1 MKKNII
7 AMIAIASIV
16 CMAIFAQTSEKA
28 TVEGY
33 AQTSEKAPVEN
44 ERLVKVESLAEQGD
58 TAAMHRLIE
67 FYDENST
74 VYVEVEE
81 VIEADGTEWTAE
93 QVDSLNMENKINA
106 DMTKHYSERL
116 DYWLEKGI
124 AMNDPVAL
132 ATKGMRMYY
141 DDEANAIVYLSKA
154 TEAGNAQAALFCG
167 SACLNQGRRDD
178 AFKYLSI
185 AYRLGE
191 PSAGWHLAMCYS
203 GGIGT
208 EPNREKA
215 IEVMRHAALLNYPEA
230 VSEMRRIEPDNN
242 VWQHKADSLE
252 IDFPDFPIIPD
263 E

>member
-1 MKKNII
+1 MKKIII
-7 AMIAIASIV
+7 AVIAIASIAV
-16 CMAIFAQTSEKA
+16 MAI
-28 TVEGY
+28 Y
-33 AQTSEKAPVEN
+33 AQKNEKVTGDD
-44 ERLVKVESLAEQGD
+44 ERLIKLESLAEQGD

-67 FYDENST
+67 FYDENSS
-74 VYVEVEE
+74 VYVEEEE
-81 VIEADGTEWTAE
+81 VIDPDGTEWSTAE
-93 QVDSLNMENKINA
+93 VDSLNLANKNNA
-106 DMTKHYSERL
+106 EMTKLYSDRL

-132 ATKGMRMYY
+132 ATMGMRMYY
-141 DDEANAIVYLSKA
+141 TDEANAIVYLSKA
-154 TEAGNAQAALFCG
+154 ADAGNAQAALFCG
-167 SACLNQGRRDD
+167 SGSLNQGKGEN

-185 AYRLGE
+185 AYRLGA

-208 EPNREKA
+208 KPNREKA
-215 IEVMRHAALLNYPEA
+215 IEVMRHAAILNYPEA

>member
-1 MKKNII
+1 MKKFII
-7 AMIAIASIV
+7 AVIAIASIAV
-16 CMAIFAQTSEKA
+16 MAI
-28 TVEGY
+28 Y
-33 AQTSEKAPVEN
+33 AQTNENVTVDNEK
-44 ERLVKVESLAEQGD
+44 LIKLESLAEQGD

-67 FYDENST
+67 FYDENSS

-81 VIEADGTEWTAE
+81 VIEQDGTEWSAAE
-93 QVDSLNMENKINA
+93 VDSLNLANKNNA
-106 DMTKHYSERL
+106 EMTKLYSDRL

-132 ATKGMRMYY
+132 ATKGMRMYFG
-141 DDEANAIVYLSKA
+141 DEANAIVYLSKA
-154 TEAGNAQAALFCG
+154 AETGNAQAALFCG
-167 SACLNQGRRDD
+167 SACLNQDRGED

-185 AYRLGE
+185 AYRLGA
-191 PSAGWHLAMCYS
+191 PSVGWHLAMCYS

-208 EPNREKA
+208 KPNREKA
-215 IEVMRHAALLNYPEA
+215 IEVMRHAAILNYPEA